1 MCGTLLSVNVGRAR
15 TLTRRGRA
23 VPTGIWKGPL
33 EGRVAVRATNVDGD
47 EQGDRADHGGPDQ
60 AVYAYAREDY
70 EWWEGELDRDLAP
83 GTFGENLTLRGIDVS
98 GARTGERWTIGTTV
112 LEVSATRTPCWKL
125 GVRMKDPGF
134 VKRFGAAERPGAYLR
149 VVREGELAAGDGV
162 AVVSRP
168 RHNVDMALMSRVFLH
183 DRSRAGE
190 LLEAGALPRRWRSW
204 AERQSA

>member
-1 MCGTLLSVNVGRAR
+1 M
-15 TLTRRGRA
+15 
-23 VPTGIWKGPL
+23 
-33 EGRVAVRATNVDGD
+33 AVRATNLEGD

-70 EWWEGELDRDLAP
+70 DWWERELGRDLAS

-98 GARTGERWTIGTTV
+98 GARIGERWAVGTTL

-125 GVRMKDPGF
+125 GVRMEEPGF

-149 VVREGELAAGDGV
+149 VVREGELAAGEGV

-168 RHNVDMALMSRVFLH
+168 PHKVDVTLMSRVFLH
-183 DRSRAGE
+183 ERSRAGE
-190 LLEAGALPRRWRSW
+190 LLAADALPRRWRSW